1 MGFDYGQR
9 HAVELEARERVRA
22 GLLDRLPMLAERL
35 GQDHRLDLK
44 SFGALSDSAL
54 TSARAIEITER
65 GLPSTFVPGR
75 NLAFFVY
82 AAALADRRGI
92 EALVGGMCETDYS
105 GYPDCRRET
114 LDALQSALRLGMAR
128 PFAIQTPL
136 MRLTKAQTWAL
147 AHALG
152 RRSPYRPDRGGEPHL
167 LSRRARRAPC
177 LGLWLRRLPG
187 VRAARAGLARMARQ
201 ARAGGARGVSYAV
214 KELFL
219 TLQGEG
225 GQAGRAAV
233 FCRFAGCNLWSGRE
247 ADRAAAICSFC
258 DTDFVGARR
267 PRRRP
272 VRRAA

>member
-1 MGFDYGQR
+1 MPQAPEPPPAGSSALVLFSGGQDSSICLVWALERHARVETVGFDYGQR

-22 GLLDRLPMLAERL
+22 GLHDRFPMLAERL

-54 TSARAIEITER
+54 TSTRAIEITER

-114 LDALQSALRLGMAR
+114 LDALQSALRLGMAQ

-152 RRSPYRPDRGGEPHL
+152 GDPLIDLIVEESHTCYLGERGARHAWGYGCGDCPACEL
-167 LSRRARRAPC
+167 RARGWREWRD
-177 LGLWLRRLPG
+177 GR
-187 VRAARAGLARMARQ
+187 
-201 ARAGGARGVSYAV
+201 
-214 KELFL
+214 
-219 TLQGEG
+219 GEG
-225 GQAGRAAV
+225 AHAA
-233 FCRFAGCNLWSGRE
+233 
-247 ADRAAAICSFC
+247 
-258 DTDFVGARR
+258 
-267 PRRRP
+267 
-272 VRRAA
+272 